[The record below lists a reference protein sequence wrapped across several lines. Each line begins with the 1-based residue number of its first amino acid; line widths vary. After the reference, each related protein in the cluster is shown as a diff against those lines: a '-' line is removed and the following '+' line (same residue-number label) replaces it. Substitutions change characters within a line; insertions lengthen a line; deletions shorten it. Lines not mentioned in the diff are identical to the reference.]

1 MASNQITIPE
11 GFEIEYNPNE
21 IPEGFEIE
29 NQNQQALN
37 SLNEVKA
44 NDPAVQELDYQNEQ
58 LANLLFSSEEIE
70 AMKGKGKMG
79 WVEYRSRGFV
89 GWSDVLP
96 VVGVAKQAYQANKVL
111 NISKKLENGESVS
124 DSDKEY
130 MKDFLRKQVEIG
142 IRDMSWSAKGANMF
156 VQAPA
161 FMLEFALSGGLGEAA
176 VKGTIAAASKG
187 ATKVALSGAAK
198 TASRIAGQQAVLV
211 PMYATANF
219 GERKIADGL
228 NITAKGD
235 MLFDS
240 EEAENKNVS
249 NAFKALGTGEIQ
261 VLSELSGGLLGRMAS
276 GVANT
281 IGKVATTNVARGIS
295 ATAAKVYNSLPK
307 NVRVKLEASAR
318 VAEELGSNVKDI
330 NNKMKS
336 QALGFHGVAEEMGEE
351 RVADILMTAFDLD
364 NTEGYS
370 ADQWL
375 SAIFPEPEQLLLE
388 AGVFS
393 IVGSSSLAARTV
405 VNDLLDKGYSREEA
419 TNIVN
424 NLSEIEKENMAND
437 ILGEVAINEDITEEE
452 VAQEQEAIQLKLF
465 GGVEEIVQTEEIMFD
480 MVNTAGADSAEF
492 SDAQKEWEEKGTD
505 SKYFKNWFGDSKV
518 VDEDGKPLVVYH
530 GSVQTFEVFDKDK
543 ASAEGDVGAG
553 FYFTDNEDDVNANY
567 YDGGP
572 DFDNKVSRLAEQ
584 IEQDEDIDY
593 DEAKER
599 AEAQLRGES
608 KKYPVY
614 LAIKNPVYIGGNK
627 ETNLFD
633 AMDNYMPEINEEDY
647 EDYDEFEEARYQAEE
662 EALQTIS
669 YQIDDKLGNLLQYD
683 DIEKAKGIL
692 FELFGE
698 QYVTFEEL
706 KEKLNNEY
714 FENWDTGEYVSNE
727 VARKIVEALG
737 YDGIIDNTV
746 SEKFK
751 NMGIQYGTTHYIA
764 FNPNQIKSVDNRGTF
779 DSGNDNIYYDVE
791 NKISKS
797 KVTPIVIEEGSV
809 PKFETI
815 NELKTWIKENLN
827 LIGDIT
833 IKSNGRVVQ
842 FSNTA
847 VARSMKGIN
856 RSDVKRDSFS
866 KLRELVEGAVPKK
879 QKPSDERHQGVE
891 GQEIYYNE
899 FIYKG
904 KTLGIEIA
912 VDIPKSKNA
921 PYVFAG
927 HKIKKA
933 SAATR
938 DGSKELSSNR
948 PDATNSITDIE
959 QNLNPVET
967 IVDKIIKGESKWG
980 QFYTDWVDRLTP
992 IENLVKKAEERVE
1005 VPFADNPYYQARM
1018 YAGLTENIKQQIEDK
1033 TFIKTEDGKIE
1044 ITGEGFLPI
1053 IKDYVEKVK
1062 DIEPNYDVAIED
1074 LSKYL
1079 IANRYLLD
1087 LKDREGYEAT
1097 EDQKLNAL
1105 KDMAELNI
1113 KYGDKINDIS
1123 KIANRIYEFNRRI
1136 LHNLVDSG
1144 NMSQETY
1151 DKIITDNPHHI
1162 SYKRVMDEEYG
1173 VSVSAN
1179 NKFTDAKS
1187 PIKKIRGSEREIQN
1201 VFVSTLEDV
1210 ARILD
1215 IAERNK
1221 VAKSIANLKNVVP
1234 EYIEKVKPLMEKRT
1248 ALIEVTYD
1256 AKMRRQFEEAIKFF
1270 GRTFENVKSIKTP
1283 TGYALGSYSEAEK
1296 IVRKKLGSQDR
1307 TLAHEVGHM
1316 IDYALDVENKIK
1328 KDAQIIKEITK
1339 LAEDRF
1345 ASIVKLQD
1353 GEFVIEEGLNSE
1365 KYKNYAKTN
1374 KEMIANMFDLYFT
1387 SRDYLREVAPNTYKF
1402 IDGLFVDKYKFL
1414 KDIRPSSETATEKI
1428 EQDVWTPSR
1437 QKPYGN
1443 VIEYF
1448 ENGKRQFVE
1457 VTKPVMEA
1465 VEGLNGQEI
1474 EFINKF
1480 LVGSASILRKGATIT
1495 PEFALRNFIRDQ
1507 QSATIY
1513 IDNYNPLIDMSK
1525 GLFNVLN
1532 KKLTGENEVYD
1543 EWIKSGGAF
1552 ASYMELNEKS
1562 VDKALREFVGEKSG
1576 LRKIFNPLKPLEE
1589 LSSIFEQATRL
1600 SMYTRSKLNGASALE
1615 AAFES
1620 REGTLDFGRS
1630 GKQGR
1635 LWNKKLPFFN
1645 ASIQGTDR
1653 LIRAFKANP
1662 KVVAMK
1668 AIGTMTIPQLALA
1681 GYYLFAAPDDDR
1693 KEYLNIPQYQKDFFY
1708 CFKVGDNWIRIPK
1721 DFTLGYIFA
1730 SVPERILTW
1739 LAENNKPEGKELA
1752 EMVMTLVGSASPVN
1766 NPVDML
1772 PPILKTIIEN
1782 TANWDFF
1789 RGRHIYPEY
1798 MNDLE
1803 PSQRANKYTSETAKA
1818 LGEALN
1824 ISPAKIDHTIN
1835 SLLGSSGR
1843 YITDAGDLMINS
1855 VRQFNE
1861 EEINEKPSS
1870 LSDAPFLRGFVLRD
1884 PVGYQAVSTN
1894 EFFENYKKVSTI
1906 DKTYKKLKNNNEV
1919 EKAIEYREK
1928 HEQEINAYRRM
1939 NNFNKRIKE
1948 LGKRMDKVNSNSSL
1962 SKEEKKEILQPLA
1975 QQMADTAFEA
1985 NVWYGEFIKE

>member
-44 NDPAVQELDYQNEQ
+44 NDPAVKDLNYQNEQ
-58 LANLLFSSEEIE
+58 LANLLFTSEEIE
-70 AMKGKGKMG
+70 DMKQKGKMG

-96 VVGVAKQAYQANKVL
+96 VVGIAKQAYQANKAL

-176 VKGTIAAASKG
+176 VKGAIATASKG

-295 ATAAKVYNSLPK
+295 ATAAKVYNSIPK

-336 QALGFHGVAEEMGEE
+336 QALGFHGVVEEMGEE

-388 AGVFS
+388 AGIFS

-419 TNIVN
+419 TEIVN

-437 ILGEVAINEDITEEE
+437 ILGEVKINEDITEEE

-465 GGVEEIVQTEEIMFD
+465 GGVTEDVQAEEIMFD
-480 MVNTAGADSAEF
+480 MVNTAGANSAEF
-492 SDAQKEWEEKGTD
+492 SDAKKEWEEKGTD

-530 GSVQTFEVFDKDK
+530 GTQAEPFSVFGENQKGWRTKK
-543 ASAEGDVGAG
+543 KRT
-553 FYFTDNEDDVNANY
+553 FYFSTSKEYSKTFAGINSKGE
-567 YDGGP
+567 
-572 DFDNKVSRLAEQ
+572 KTSEHSQ
-584 IEQDEDIDY
+584 IME
-593 DEAKER
+593 
-599 AEAQLRGES
+599 
-608 KKYPVY
+608 VY
-614 LAIKNPVYIGGNK
+614 L
-627 ETNLFD
+627 
-633 AMDNYMPEINEEDY
+633 
-647 EDYDEFEEARYQAEE
+647 
-662 EALQTIS
+662 S
-669 YQIDDKLGNLLQYD
+669 
-683 DIEKAKGIL
+683 
-692 FELFGE
+692 
-698 QYVTFEEL
+698 
-706 KEKLNNEY
+706 LNNPLV
-714 FENWDTGEYVSNE
+714 VSNE
-727 VARKIVEALG
+727 EIEDVGYWLSDEELDNLEKQG
-737 YDGIIDNTV
+737 YDGFITED
-746 SEKFK
+746 
-751 NMGIQYGTTHYIA
+751 MGQIVVLH
-764 FNPNQIKSVDNRGTF
+764 PEQIKSVDNRGTF
-779 DSGNDNIYYDVE
+779 DESNENIYYDVE
-791 NKISKS
+791 NNSKNNKI
-797 KVTPIVIEEGSV
+797 TPIVIEEGSV
-809 PKFETI
+809 PKFDKVKD
-815 NELKTWIKENLN
+815 LKNWIIENLS
-827 LIGDIT
+827 LLGDIT
-833 IKSNGRVVQ
+833 VKFNNRVIQ
-842 FSNTA
+842 FSKGNI
-847 VARSMKGIN
+847 ARSMKGVS
-856 RSDVKRDSFS
+856 RSDAKRDSYS
-866 KLRELVEGAVPKK
+866 KLKEIVENSIYTKTIK
-879 QKPSDERHQGVE
+879 NDERHPSVS
-891 GQEIYYNE
+891 GQEIYE
-899 FIYKG
+899 SAFIYGGNTYSIQIK
-904 KTLGIEIA
+904 
-912 VDIPKSKNA
+912 VDIPKNEQT
-921 PYVFAG
+921 PYTYAG
-927 HKIKKA
+927 HNIKK
-933 SAATR
+933 
-938 DGSKELSSNR
+938 LSGITGVRLGKQDTTDSTDSN
-948 PDATNSITDIE
+948 NIITDSE
-959 QNLNPVET
+959 QDLNPVET
-967 IVDKIIKGESKWG
+967 IIDKIVKGESKWG

-992 IENLVKKAEERVE
+992 IENLVKKAEGRAEIPFVE
-1005 VPFADNPYYQARM
+1005 NPYYQARM
-1018 YAGLTENIKQQIEDK
+1018 YAGLTESIKYQIENK
-1033 TFIKTEDGKIE
+1033 TFIKTKDGKIE

-1053 IKDYVEKVK
+1053 IKDYVEGIK
-1062 DIEPNYDVAIED
+1062 DIEPSYDVAIED
-1074 LSKYL
+1074 LSNYL

-1097 EDQKLNAL
+1097 EDQKLKAL

-1113 KYGDKINDIS
+1113 KYGDKISKIS
-1123 KIANRIYEFNRRI
+1123 KIADRIYEFNRRI

-1173 VSVSAN
+1173 VSVSSN
-1179 NKFTDAKS
+1179 SKFTDAKS
-1187 PIKKIRGSEREIQN
+1187 PVKKIRGSERDIQN

-1248 ALIEVTYD
+1248 AIVKVTYD

-1316 IDYALDVENKIK
+1316 IDYALGVENKIK
-1328 KDAQIIKEITK
+1328 KDAQIMKEIAK

-1345 ASIVKLQD
+1345 ASIVKLED

-1365 KYKNYAKTN
+1365 QYKSYAKTN

-1387 SRDYLREVAPNTYKF
+1387 SRDYLREVAPKTYEF
-1402 IDGLFVDKYKFL
+1402 INSLFVDNYKFL
-1414 KDIRPSSETATEKI
+1414 KDIRPSSETATEEI

-1457 VTKPVMEA
+1457 VTKPVMES
-1465 VEGLNGQEI
+1465 VEGLNSQEI
-1474 EFINKF
+1474 DFINKF
-1480 LVGSASILRKGATIT
+1480 LVGSASMLRKGATIT

-1513 IDNYNPLIDMSK
+1513 IDNYNPFIDMTK

-1532 KKLTGENEVYD
+1532 KKVTGKNKTYD
-1543 EWIKSGGAF
+1543 EWISAGGAF

-1562 VDKALREFVGEKSG
+1562 VNKALKEFVGEKSG

-1600 SMYTRSKLNGASALE
+1600 SIYTRSQLNGASALE

-1620 REGTLDFGRS
+1620 REGTLDFARS

-1635 LWNKKLPFFN
+1635 LWNTKLPFFN
-1645 ASIQGTDR
+1645 ASIQGTDK

-1662 KVVAMK
+1662 KLVAMK

-1708 CFKVGDNWIRIPK
+1708 CFKVGDSWVRIPK
-1721 DFTLGYIFA
+1721 DFTLGYLFA
-1730 SVPERILTW
+1730 SVPERFMSW
-1739 LAENNKPEGKELA
+1739 LAENNKPEGKEIA
-1752 EMVMTLVGSASPVN
+1752 EMAMTLIGSASPVN

-1798 MNDLE
+1798 LNNVE
-1803 PSQRANKYTSETAKA
+1803 PSQRANKYTSETARA
-1818 LGEALN
+1818 LGDALN

-1835 SLLGSSGR
+1835 SLLGSSGK
-1843 YITDAGDLMINS
+1843 YLTDAGDLMINS
-1855 VRQFNE
+1855 VREFNG
-1861 EEINEKPSS
+1861 EEINELPSS
-1870 LSDAPFLRGFVLRD
+1870 LADAPFLRGFVLRD

-1894 EFFENYKKVSTI
+1894 KFFENYKKLSTI
-1906 DKTYKKLKNNNEV
+1906 DKTYKRYKNNNEV

-1928 HEQEINAYRRM
+1928 HGQEINAFKRM
-1939 NNFNKRIKE
+1939 DRFSKQIKELNKRI
-1948 LGKRMDKVNSNSSL
+1948 DKISSNSSL
-1962 SKEEKKEILQPLA
+1962 SKEEKKEIIQPLA
-1975 QQMADTAFEA
+1975 QQIADTAFKA